1 MRQYLDVKDAY
12 PDALVFFRLGD
23 FYEMFFEDA
32 VLGAHLLDLT
42 LTTRDKGKEDAV
54 PMCGVPHHA
63 ARGYIAK
70 LTELGH
76 KVVMVEQTEDPKL
89 AKGLVKR
96 EVVRVITPGITLDDE
111 VLDPKLPRY
120 VVALVPGAK
129 VTRTEKAIAEKAS
142 AKSGHARSDKTDER
156 IGLAYL
162 DVTTGE
168 LAATEISLAS
178 VVDELVRVAPREI
191 IAAAEHIGATN
202 SILGAS
208 ASVPT
213 EMTSTAMTSAAV
225 AASAGAGAAAGPSEA
240 GASAAAV
247 GASSAARRA
256 QNPSSDLGDLG
267 VLAVKTPSPST
278 STSTS
283 TSRASLSSA
292 ARSAQKPSSDL
303 GDLGVLAVKTPSPS
317 TSTSTS
323 TSTSRA
329 SLSSAARSAQKPSS
343 DLGDLG
349 VLAVKT
355 PSPST
360 SASRASLS
368 PAARSAPKPSSDLG
382 DLGVLAVKTPSTST
396 GKGPT
401 SPKAPPRLASVQ
413 QRLASSFAARRIP
426 WNAAHVPS
434 DAETKTVLGPLA
446 DATVLDEHGLAAR
459 AAAAVVAYGR
469 STQPT
474 GALPIARLRIYAP
487 GDSVVLDE
495 AAIANLELT
504 ETLIGK
510 HATGSLLHVLDET
523 ATPPGARLL
532 RRWLLYPLV
541 DVAQIRRRQ
550 DAVAWLVERPT
561 LCDQI
566 RRALSRMA
574 DLERLAGKAT
584 LGVATPRDLGRLRD
598 ALHALP
604 ELVALV
610 ASGQDRMSK
619 VAPLPELLDL
629 RACAEPALPK
639 LATQL
644 AASLVDNPPPL
655 VKDGGVIR
663 AGYDTTI
670 DECRRLADGGKE
682 SILAIEEREQK
693 TSGIANLKVRYN
705 RVFGYYIEVTK
716 THLQKVPANYVRK
729 QTVATGERYVTPE
742 LAELERKVI
751 TAEETL
757 SAREAEL
764 FRAEVTRVAERARE
778 VTGAGACLAVLD
790 VCAALAQVAAK
801 RGYCRPTVDAGLVLD
816 IVDGRHPVIEAMV
829 PAGTFVANDCRL
841 DPDAEQL
848 TLVTGPNMAG
858 KSTFMRQV
866 AQIALLAQIGSF
878 VPARSATVG
887 ICDRVFT
894 RVGAADNLSRG
905 DSTFMVEMRETSAIL
920 ASATRR
926 SLVILDEVG
935 RGTSTF
941 DGLSIAW
948 AVAEHLHDAIGAR
961 TLFATHYH
969 ELIAL
974 AASRPRV
981 RNVSAAVREHA
992 GEVVFLRRI
1001 VPGGASKSYG
1011 IDVARLAGLPASV
1024 VSRARTMMD
1033 TLEAGGS
1040 AKPVAPPAQLSLLAP
1055 STKPAALALTAR
1067 LAAID
1072 VNRTTP
1078 LEALQLL
1085 AELKDMV

>member
-247 GASSAARRA
+247 GASSAARR
-256 QNPSSDLGDLG
+256 
-267 VLAVKTPSPST
+267 
-278 STSTS
+278 
-283 TSRASLSSA
+283 
-292 ARSAQKPSSDL
+292 
-303 GDLGVLAVKTPSPS
+303 
-317 TSTSTS
+317 
-323 TSTSRA
+323 
-329 SLSSAARSAQKPSS
+329 
-343 DLGDLG
+343 
-349 VLAVKT
+349 
-355 PSPST
+355 
-360 SASRASLS
+360 
-368 PAARSAPKPSSDLG
+368 APKPSSDLG

-1055 STKPAALALTAR
+1055 STKPAALALTAK